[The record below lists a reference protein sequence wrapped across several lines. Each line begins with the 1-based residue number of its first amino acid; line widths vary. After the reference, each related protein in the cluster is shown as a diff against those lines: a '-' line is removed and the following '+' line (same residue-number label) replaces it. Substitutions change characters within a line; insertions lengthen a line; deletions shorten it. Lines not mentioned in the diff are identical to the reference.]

1 MNILYLTTHLNIGGI
16 SSYLLTLTAGMK
28 QAGDNVYLASS
39 GGQLSESFSQAG
51 VNLIPIPIKTK
62 KEVHPKLLISMFKLS
77 KLIREK
83 DIDIIHAHTRVTQVL
98 GCLLQKNIGIP
109 IVSTCHGFFKPR
121 LTRRLF
127 PCWGDKVIAIS
138 QPVKDHLI
146 RDFAVSREQIRV
158 VHNGIDVERFKE
170 RASLDKRKSKIS
182 LGLEDGPVVG
192 IIARLSDVK
201 GHSFLIRAM
210 KGVCEKLSHAQL
222 LIVGDGKMF
231 DQLQDLVGSLQIEDK
246 VKFVPSVAS
255 TPEALAAMDLFVM
268 PSLAEGLGLGL
279 MEAMAAGLCVVG
291 SSVGGIKDLIRD
303 GQTGVLVPPRDTAEL
318 SRVILELL
326 QDKENRDHLGRG
338 AASFI
343 AENFSGE
350 KMVQLTKEVYTEC
363 VS

>member
-28 QAGDNVYLASS
+28 QDGDNVYLASS
-39 GGQLSESFSQAG
+39 GGELTESFSQIG
-51 VNLIPIPIKTK
+51 VNFVPIPIKTK
-62 KEVHPKLLISMFKLS
+62 KEVHPKVLVSMFKLAQ
-77 KLIREK
+77 LIREK
-83 DIDIIHAHTRVTQVL
+83 NIDIIHAQTRVTQVL
-98 GCLLQKNIGIP
+98 GRLLQINTGTPFI
-109 IVSTCHGFFKPR
+109 STCHGFFKHR
-121 LTRRLF
+121 FSRRLF

-138 QPVKDHLI
+138 QPVKEHLI
-146 RDFAVSREQIRV
+146 KDFAVSREQIRV
-158 VHNGIDVERFKE
+158 VHNGIDVKRFKE
-170 RASLDKRKSKIS
+170 SSSLDKLKSKIA

-210 KGVCEKLSHAQL
+210 KGVSEKLPKAQL
-222 LIVGDGKMF
+222 LIVGCGKMF
-231 DQLQDLVGSLQIEDK
+231 DQLQDLVGSLQIKDK

-291 SSVGGIKDLIRD
+291 TSVGGIKDLIRD
-303 GQTGVLVPPRDTAEL
+303 GQTGVLVPPKDTAQLE
-318 SRVILELL
+318 RVMLELL
-326 QDKENRDHLGRG
+326 QDKQNRDRLGRA

-343 AENFSGE
+343 AECFSCE